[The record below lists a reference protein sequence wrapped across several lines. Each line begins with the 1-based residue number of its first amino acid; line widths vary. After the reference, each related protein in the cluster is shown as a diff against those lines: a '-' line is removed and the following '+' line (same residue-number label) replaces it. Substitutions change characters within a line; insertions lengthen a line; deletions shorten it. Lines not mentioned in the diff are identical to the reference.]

1 MRITHA
7 ALSISLGLPLL
18 GAGSALAQAGL
29 EGNWQGGWTRAG
41 ATLPVTFAF
50 QRTDSAI
57 AGSFGS
63 DQLRVVGIP
72 VSRISYR
79 PPAVHFEIVGD
90 NTTMVFDGEMQG
102 DSISGGFKD
111 GEAQGQFV
119 LRRTSRTA
127 ANPYRTEEVSFQN
140 GEVKLA
146 GSLLVP
152 TDGKKKHPVVLFMHG
167 SGAEGRFASRFLA
180 DLFARQGIAALIYD
194 KRGVGASTGEWRR
207 STFSDLAQDAIAGIE
222 LLKHRPDIDPSRI
235 GIFGHSQ
242 GATIAPL
249 VASRSPAVSFVIA
262 SAASGLPAAEVE
274 RYSLRNSLGATDLTP
289 DETREAHR
297 YVDLVVE
304 SGRLGYR
311 TPALDSAV
319 VRDSASRWAFALP
332 PKGSFYWA
340 FSKQIADYNAA
351 TYWRDVHVPVLLLY
365 GENDQR
371 VPVKESIT
379 NIEASLRAAKNR
391 RYTIRVFPG
400 ANHTLRLTPASG
412 GGFAWPRNPPGYLE
426 TLTQWTVD
434 VTR

>member
-1 MRITHA
+1 MRSTRA
-7 ALSISLGLPLL
+7 ALSISLCLPLL
-18 GAGSALAQAGL
+18 GAGPAPAQTGL
-29 EGNWQGGWTRAG
+29 VGSWQGGWTRAG

-50 QRTDSAI
+50 HQTDSAI
-57 AGSFGS
+57 SGSFDS

-72 VSRISYR
+72 VSKVSYR

-90 NTTMVFDGEMQG
+90 FTTMVFDGELQG
-102 DSISGGFKD
+102 DSIAGGFKD
-111 GEAQGQFV
+111 GEVQGQFV
-119 LRRTSRTA
+119 LRRASRTA
-127 ANPYRTEEVSFQN
+127 ANPYNTEEVSFQN
-140 GEVKLA
+140 GEVRLA

-194 KRGVGASTGEWRR
+194 KRGVGGSTGEWRR

-222 LLKHRPDIDPSRI
+222 LLKNRPDIDSRRI

-274 RYSLRNSLGATDLTP
+274 RYSLNNSLSAADLTA
-289 DETREAHR
+289 DEAREAQR

-319 VRDSASRWAFALP
+319 ARDSATRWAFAVP
-332 PKGSFYWA
+332 PNGSFYWA

-351 TYWRDVHVPVLLLY
+351 TYWRDVRVPVLLLY

-371 VPVKESIT
+371 VPVRESIT
-379 NIEASLRAAKNR
+379 NIETALRAANNL
-391 RYTIRVFPG
+391 RYTVKVFPG
-400 ANHTLRLTPASG
+400 ANHTLRVTPASG
-412 GGFAWPRNPPGYLE
+412 SGFAWPRNPPGYLE
-426 TLTQWTVD
+426 TLTQWTRD